1 VSGALYKSG
10 RRPAIH
16 RITETLLASI
26 FDQGRTRVFG
36 YMSLSVDFDVTALLL
51 AWSQGN
57 AEAREELIPIVYG
70 ELRRLAGRALRRESS
85 DLTLQPTVLV
95 HELYQRL
102 IDQRRVKWRDRSHFY
117 AVAGSLMRR
126 IVVDHA
132 RRRKALRRGG
142 SCSRVTLD
150 TASEALAAEP
160 EVDVIALDDALK
172 ELSRLSEIQARIVEL
187 RFFGGLSGDE
197 TAEALGISRRTVTRD
212 WGVARVWLYRR
223 LNEQSAA
230 S

>member
-1 VSGALYKSG
+1 VSS
-10 RRPAIH
+10 
-16 RITETLLASI
+16 T
-26 FDQGRTRVFG
+26 
-36 YMSLSVDFDVTALLL
+36 VDADVTALLL
-51 AWSQGN
+51 AWSEGD
-57 AEAREELIPIVYG
+57 AEAREQLIPIVYG
-70 ELRRLAGRALRRESS
+70 ELRRMAGRALRRDRS

-117 AVAGSLMRR
+117 AVAASLMRR

-142 SCSRVTLD
+142 TSPRVSLD
-150 TASEALAAEP
+150 GASEALVAQP
-160 EVDVIALDDALK
+160 EVDVIALDDALQ
-172 ELSRLSEIQARIVEL
+172 ELGRLSDVQARIVEL
-187 RFFGGLSGDE
+187 RFFAGLSGDE

-212 WGVARVWLYRR
+212 WAVARAWLYRR